1 MESEAGNSLNSRLVA
16 DVGGTNTR
24 IALYDRQT
32 NEFRALKTY
41 LNRDYDR
48 FEQVIQSWLESLSEP
63 QPVEA
68 CIAVAAAPS
77 EDYVTMSNMGRS
89 FSCSTLGRQFGFSKF
104 HWINDFTAVAHA
116 LPYLTASQRQVVHAG
131 APQQG
136 CNHFAAVG
144 PGTGLGG
151 ATIERIG
158 GQHYASACEPGHMGL
173 SPGSRLE
180 IELFELLLNKHRSI
194 HAELLIS
201 GPGLQRLYEAI
212 CELQSTAVVKHDPGE
227 VSAAALSGTN
237 AQCVS
242 ALETFCALL
251 GSCCGDFLLA
261 NGAYGGL
268 YLAGGIIPNILPFLS
283 SSRFHQ
289 RLCEKGGMQE
299 HLAKVPVYA
308 ITAAQP
314 GLIGAS
320 HARI

>member
-1 MESEAGNSLNSRLVA
+1 VTSKADNRLDNRMVA

-24 IALYDRQT
+24 IALYDHRA

-41 LNRDYDR
+41 LNRDYER
-48 FEQVIQSWLESLSEP
+48 FEQVIQSWLTSLSEP
-63 QPVEA
+63 PPTQA

-77 EDYVTMSNMGRS
+77 DDCVTMSNMGWS
-89 FSCSTLGRQFGFSKF
+89 FSCAKLAREFDFSRF

-116 LPYLTASQRQVVHAG
+116 LPFLTDAQRQIVHAG
-131 APQQG
+131 VQQPD
-136 CNHFAAVG
+136 CSHFAAVG

-151 ATIERIG
+151 ATIELIG

-173 SPGSRLE
+173 SPGTSLE
-180 IELFELLLNKHRSI
+180 IALFELLLRRHSEI
-194 HAELLIS
+194 YAELLIS
-201 GPGLQRLYEAI
+201 GPGLQRLYEGI
-212 CELQSTAVVKHDPGE
+212 CELQSTDVIKHDPGE
-227 VSAAALSGTN
+227 ISAAALAGTN

-242 ALETFCALL
+242 ALDMFCALL

-268 YLAGGIIPNILPFLS
+268 YLAGGIIPNILPFLRTS
-283 SSRFHQ
+283 GFHQ
-289 RLCEKGGMQE
+289 RLCEKGSMQE
-299 HLAKVPVYA
+299 HLTRVPVYG